1 MDGREN
7 WGRAH
12 VPVSRKG
19 SETPSAECSAPRQL
33 VRCGLRG
40 IGFMSPGSLSKI
52 EPGHLPS
59 SGSYMKGEPT
69 GLVLFSV
76 KILLEDQ

>member
-1 MDGREN
+1 MAVRTGAGLMCLLVEREAK
-7 WGRAH
+7 R
-12 VPVSRKG
+12 
-19 SETPSAECSAPRQL
+19 PSAECSAPRQL

-59 SGSYMKGEPT
+59 SGSYMKGGST

-76 KILLEDQ
+76 KVLLEDQ